1 MEPIRKSRRRLP
13 KYRYKPPEGQSV
25 LAKYIKT
32 RNLPYCAFEP
42 KAKAGTQRGRQN
54 VENFIAWAR
63 DLGLRDPDVFNAD
76 DLIRIKDA
84 RRVLWGLLDVARR
97 TRRMRLPRTVW
108 LERLKHLPPSKAV
121 KGDALDKAVNDIANE
136 SINQP
141 RLRVNRIA
149 EGKYTFGEDMVKP
162 LLMRITAQSVVVRV
176 GGGWKPLREYLQT
189 HFPTDPKM
197 KADKERLEP
206 EWEKDLQ
213 EKEQFEAADGHKMNF
228 FTTRNDIRF
237 HESE

>member
-1 MEPIRKSRRRLP
+1 M
-13 KYRYKPPEGQSV
+13 

-108 LERLKHLPPSKAV
+108 LERLKHLPPSKCV
-121 KGDALDKAVNDIANE
+121 ALLCFVLCALCL
-136 SINQP
+136 QP
-141 RLRVNRIA
+141 SSFL
-149 EGKYTFGEDMVKP
+149 F
-162 LLMRITAQSVVVRV
+162 LL
-176 GGGWKPLREYLQT
+176 
-189 HFPTDPKM
+189 PK
-197 KADKERLEP
+197 
-206 EWEKDLQ
+206 
-213 EKEQFEAADGHKMNF
+213 
-228 FTTRNDIRF
+228 
-237 HESE
+237 